1 MLYSEL
7 VYKLLKIK
15 VVCGRG
21 DSNPHAL
28 ASVSPSS
35 WCVCQF
41 RHFRIKAERKR
52 SAFSHQL
59 ERSRYQKLSMRVNNR
74 TTLLLNAES

>member
-1 MLYSEL
+1 MLDSEPI
-7 VYKLLKIK
+7 YKLLKIK

-41 RHFRIKAERKR
+41 RHFRIKGSVELSVVSQLGIGFG
-52 SAFSHQL
+52 SAAANTL
-59 ERSRYQKLSMRVNNR
+59 EAVFADHRH
-74 TTLLLNAES
+74 